1 MIAILAGNRTNGAFG
16 AEPGLRSGGRTVRK
30 IDTSNFRRATRSTAR
45 EINRQILLEL
55 VREHQPI
62 SRADLAR
69 RMNLGRG
76 TVTELVNALLA
87 EGEIFE
93 GATALAPRGRRPT
106 LLHIRTRD
114 RFVVAVDVR
123 FSRTWV
129 MLGDFAGH
137 ELGLQSF
144 ETPLGAPELLVPEL
158 AKRVK
163 RLLDS
168 GVPAGSCQGMG
179 VVVPGIV
186 DRRTGRVL
194 AAAQLGWGEYELA
207 SALQAATG
215 LPVAVE
221 NAPLACALAHLW
233 LGGKGDRPDNF
244 VYVTVA
250 DGVGVGVV
258 ANGQLLRGE
267 DGTAGEF
274 GHIPI
279 EPDGPLCRCGSRGC
293 LEACTSNLATLAR
306 YLGYDFS
313 DRATHQ
319 RLHDSQFTMENLI
332 ARLRSGDGVAKA
344 ALEETA
350 RYLGIGLAVLVNG
363 LNPGLIYVGGEIA
376 AAWDLVEPILRQAIA
391 SRALTRAAGA
401 TPITPEP
408 ATEHPRLRGAMA
420 LIVAPVFAAPQ
431 VG

>member
-1 MIAILAGNRTNGAFG
+1 M
-16 AEPGLRSGGRTVRK
+16 RK
-30 IDTSNFRRATRSTAR
+30 IDTGNFRRATRSTAR
-45 EINRQILLEL
+45 EVNRQILLEL

-76 TVTELVNALLA
+76 TVTELVNVLLA
-87 EGEIFE
+87 EGEIYE
-93 GATALAPRGRRPT
+93 GATAMAPRGRRPT

-114 RFVVAVDVR
+114 RFVVGVDVR
-123 FSRTWV
+123 FSRTSL
-129 MLGDFAGH
+129 MLADFAGRQLAL
-137 ELGLQSF
+137 ESF
-144 ETPLGAPELLVPEL
+144 ETPLNAPELLVGEL
-158 AKRVK
+158 GVRVK
-163 RLLDS
+163 RLLES
-168 GVPAGSCQGMG
+168 NGAVENCHGIG
-179 VVVPGIV
+179 VVVPGVV
-186 DRRTGRVL
+186 DREAGRVL
-194 AAAQLGWGEYELA
+194 AAPQLGWGEYELVA
-207 SALQAATG
+207 ALEAATG
-215 LPVAVE
+215 MPVAIE
-221 NAPLACALAHLW
+221 NAPMACALAHLW
-233 LGGKGDRPDNF
+233 LGANGRNTENF

-258 ANGQLLRGE
+258 ANGQIVRGH
-267 DGTAGEF
+267 GSTAGEF

-279 EPDGPLCRCGSRGC
+279 EPNGPLCRCGSRGC

-313 DRATHQ
+313 DRENHR
-319 RLHDSQFTMENLI
+319 RLHDSQFTMQDLI
-332 ARLRSGDGVAKA
+332 ARFRSGDARAKA

-363 LNPGLIYVGGEIA
+363 LNPGRIFVGGEIA
-376 AAWDLVEPILRQAIA
+376 AAWDLVEPILRQAIE

-420 LIVAPVFAAPQ
+420 LVVAPVFAAPQ
-431 VG
+431 LA